1 MAITA
6 ATAAALAQL
15 MKPIIQEIFV
25 SKNAAMLWPIAV
37 VTLAVFLV
45 RGLATYGH
53 AVLMSHVG
61 LAVVAR
67 IQNQMFRQLLATEL
81 GYFNQTSPGTLV
93 SRFVNDVMKMRGS
106 VVESLTGLGKH
117 TLTLIAL
124 IGVMFYEDW
133 LLAAIAFIA
142 FPIAGRPII
151 RTGQRIRAVSRRNQK
166 YMGTL
171 TTRLDEAF
179 RGLSTIKAY
188 GMEAAETRRAQTVI
202 DHVRGLALKAVRTSN
217 LLTPIMEILG
227 GVAVVAVLIY
237 GGNQVISGQKEAGA
251 FFAFVTA
258 LLLAYEPL
266 KRLAK
271 LNAELQKGLAAAQRV
286 FAVIDR
292 QPRLQEKPDARPL
305 QLTHGEVELDG
316 VSFRYDDHDDKAL
329 HQVSL
334 RAPAGKT
341 CALVGAS
348 GAGKS
353 TVFNLIPR
361 FYDAEDG
368 AVRIDGQDVRD
379 LTVDSLRSQIA
390 VVSQEVMLF
399 DATVRDNIAY
409 GRPDTSPEEILRAAQ
424 ASGAADFI
432 DQLPAGYDTH
442 VGPRGAR
449 LSGGQRQR
457 VAIAR
462 AMLKDAPILLLDEAT
477 SALDTESERKVQ
489 TALATLMRGRTAI
502 VIAHRLSTV
511 RDAEIIYVLD
521 KGRVVEAG
529 SHDQLLAHNGAY
541 ARLYAMQF
549 ATGDSAA

>member
-1 MAITA
+1 
-6 ATAAALAQL
+6 
-15 MKPIIQEIFV
+15 
-25 SKNAAMLWPIAV
+25 
-37 VTLAVFLV
+37 
-45 RGLATYGH
+45 
-53 AVLMSHVG
+53 
-61 LAVVAR
+61 
-67 IQNQMFRQLLATEL
+67 
-81 GYFNQTSPGTLV
+81 
-93 SRFVNDVMKMRGS
+93 
-106 VVESLTGLGKH
+106 
-117 TLTLIAL
+117 
-124 IGVMFYEDW
+124 
-133 LLAAIAFIA
+133 
-142 FPIAGRPII
+142 
-151 RTGQRIRAVSRRNQK
+151 
-166 YMGTL
+166 
-171 TTRLDEAF
+171 
-179 RGLSTIKAY
+179 
-188 GMEAAETRRAQTVI
+188 
-202 DHVRGLALKAVRTSN
+202 
-217 LLTPIMEILG
+217 
-227 GVAVVAVLIY
+227 
-237 GGNQVISGQKEAGA
+237 VISGEKEAGA
-251 FFAFVTA
+251 FFAFITA

-271 LNAELQKGLAAAQRV
+271 LNNQLQRGLAAAQRV
-286 FAVIDR
+286 FSLIDR
-292 QPRLQEKPDARPL
+292 QPGLQEKPDARPL

-316 VSFRYDDHDDKAL
+316 VSFRYDDTDGKAL
-329 HQVSL
+329 HDVSL

-361 FYDAEDG
+361 FYDIEDG
-368 AVRIDGQDVRD
+368 AVTIDGQDVRD
-379 LTVDSLRSQIA
+379 LTVASLRAQLA

-409 GRPDTSPEEILRAAQ
+409 GRPDASAEEILQAAQ

-489 TALATLMRGRTAI
+489 TALSTLMQGRTAI

-529 SHDQLLAHNGAY
+529 SHDELLAQGGAY

-549 ATGDSAA
+549 ATGESAA